1 MIVSSDF
8 RNSKIKFSLNV
19 PNLDQKWRWNIYE
32 TQRNT
37 WKTYSQSREYINVS
51 RIRQNSEKRRLKK
64 NQFSDTRIINK
75 WWRIFQ
81 KLKILE
87 LYGDMKD
94 IIWQVECAFEVWKL
108 ENRIR
113 SERD

>member
-1 MIVSSDF
+1 MNELIVLIWFLCSQYCISKVCVEAQ
-8 RNSKIKFSLNV
+8 RNSWKLYSL
-19 PNLDQKWRWNIYE
+19 YG
-32 TQRNT
+32 
-37 WKTYSQSREYINVS
+37 EYINVS

-87 LYGDMKD
+87 FYEDMKN
-94 IIWQVECAFEVWKL
+94 IIWQVEGAFQVWNL
-108 ENRIR
+108 ENRI
-113 SERD
+113 